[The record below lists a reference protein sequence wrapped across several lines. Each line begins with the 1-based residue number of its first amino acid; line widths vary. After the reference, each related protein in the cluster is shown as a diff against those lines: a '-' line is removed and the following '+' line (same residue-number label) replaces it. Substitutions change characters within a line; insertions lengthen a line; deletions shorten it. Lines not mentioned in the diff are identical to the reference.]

1 MKILL
6 IIALYFIYN
15 AAAVTCHNNRIQAEK
30 RRQRETK
37 EAQKQL
43 AQLAKIQQQQQ
54 RDAIAVQ
61 KARNKS
67 ELACM
72 EIDRLTEL
80 IAINGNLYNML
91 ETEYRN
97 TYNEKEKQKL
107 LKQLLAV
114 EQRGIN
120 YELKKAKLYNTSVD
134 GRL

>member
-1 MKILL
+1 MKLLL
-6 IIALYFIYN
+6 IIVLYFIYN
-15 AAAVTCHNNRIQAEK
+15 AAAVTCRNNRIQAEK
-30 RRQRETK
+30 RRYQETK
-37 EAQKQL
+37 TAQKQL

-54 RDAIAVQ
+54 RAEIAEI
-61 KARNKS
+61 KARQKS

-114 EQRGIN
+114 EQRGIS
-120 YELKKAKLYNTSVD
+120 YELKKAKLYNTSQD
-134 GRL
+134 GRI